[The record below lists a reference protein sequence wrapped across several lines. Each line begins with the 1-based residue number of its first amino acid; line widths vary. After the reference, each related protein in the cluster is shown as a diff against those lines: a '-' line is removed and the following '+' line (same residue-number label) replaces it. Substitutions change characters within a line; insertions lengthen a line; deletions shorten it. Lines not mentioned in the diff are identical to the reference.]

1 MSSSSSSAMSR
12 RRQAAAVVH
21 DNSLVQPS
29 ISSTAV
35 AATALASSAGSIKPG
50 QPRVRWMSLSEWA
63 DATATDSDATSQAD
77 GGKCGDGDD
86 GDDYHVDG
94 DDSNEDEDMGMAA
107 DGEGSGVAAA
117 AGSDEADTA
126 QVFVGDSFD
135 PNLYGHTAS
144 AVGAKLWVTGGKP
157 KTSRV
162 HNHHPLRVYVLHTG
176 TLPQCTHTM
185 SPPTACVYSTASKR
199 LALLSFHPS
208 DERPMRWE
216 AVTTTGC
223 TLLFASL
230 VMQLHIGLCA
240 VANSCFCV
248 CASQAAGPDDRF
260 GHAACVVRDD
270 SGVPHL
276 YVIGGF
282 NHSYNF
288 GDIHKLNLRQ
298 FITMTHAVAT
308 CLRV

>member
-1 MSSSSSSAMSR
+1 
-12 RRQAAAVVH
+12 
-21 DNSLVQPS
+21 
-29 ISSTAV
+29 
-35 AATALASSAGSIKPG
+35 
-50 QPRVRWMSLSEWA
+50 
-63 DATATDSDATSQAD
+63 
-77 GGKCGDGDD
+77 
-86 GDDYHVDG
+86 
-94 DDSNEDEDMGMAA
+94 
-107 DGEGSGVAAA
+107 
-117 AGSDEADTA
+117 
-126 QVFVGDSFD
+126 
-135 PNLYGHTAS
+135 
-144 AVGAKLWVTGGKP
+144 
-157 KTSRV
+157 
-162 HNHHPLRVYVLHTG
+162 
-176 TLPQCTHTM
+176 
-185 SPPTACVYSTASKR
+185 
-199 LALLSFHPS
+199 
-208 DERPMRWE
+208 MRWE